1 MSNVKPELSEVSA
14 SITSLG
20 SIDSNIEV
28 IKDKAAAIKNFYA
41 NLVISEEDC
50 KDMKKEMA
58 SLNKAKDAVKK
69 YRMDIVKKFN
79 EPLDNFVN
87 SAKETE
93 KILTETYDSLKGQ
106 IKKFEDETLNKK
118 TEEVKAYYEE
128 YAQSLHIDFVPFENS
143 GLSITL
149 SASIKSLKEASKS
162 FLDRIDSD
170 LKLINTQDEALIS
183 EILVEY
189 KRSLNVGNSIITV
202 KERHKALEEEQ
213 RRQEAINALKA
224 EEKKIEA
231 KVEEV
236 TAPKVVEK
244 EPVKVFTAKFKVEA
258 TIDQI
263 KDLKTFMD
271 LKGIK
276 YDSIK

>member
-1 MSNVKPELSEVSA
+1 MSNVKPELSEVTA
-14 SITSLG
+14 SITALG

-28 IKDKAAAIKNFYA
+28 IKDKAAAIKSFYA
-41 NLVISEEDC
+41 NLVISEDDC

-69 YRMDIVKKFN
+69 YRLDIVKKFN

-143 GLSITL
+143 GLSVTL
-149 SASIKSLKEASKS
+149 SASMKSLKEASKS

-170 LKLINTQDEALIS
+170 IKLINTLEKDLIN
-183 EILVEY
+183 EILIEY
-189 KRSLNVGNSIITV
+189 KKSLNVSNAVITV
-202 KERHKALEEEQ
+202 KDRHKALEEEQ
-213 RRQEAINALKA
+213 KKQEALTALKA
-224 EEKKIEA
+224 EETKVEE

-236 TAPKVVEK
+236 TAPKVVE
-244 EPVKVFTAKFKVEA
+244 PVKTYTAKFKVEA

>member
-1 MSNVKPELSEVSA
+1 MSNVKPELSEVTA
-14 SITSLG
+14 SITALG

-28 IKDKAAAIKNFYA
+28 IKDKAAAIKSFYA

-69 YRMDIVKKFN
+69 YRLDIVKKFN

-106 IKKFEDETLNKK
+106 IKKFEDETLNQKK
-118 TEEVKAYYEE
+118 EEVKSYYDE
-128 YAQSLHIDFVPFENS
+128 YASSLHIDFVPFENS

-189 KRSLNVGNSIITV
+189 KRSLNVGNAIITV

-213 RRQEAINALKA
+213 KRQEAINALKA
-224 EEKKIEA
+224 EEKKIEEQ
-231 KVEEV
+231 VEEV
-236 TAPKVVEK
+236 TAPKVVER

>member
-20 SIDSNIEV
+20 SIDSNIEL

-79 EPLDNFVN
+79 EPLDSFVN

-118 TEEVKAYYEE
+118 TEEVKDYYEE

-143 GLSITL
+143 GLSVTL
-149 SASIKSLKEASKS
+149 SASMKSLKEASKS
-162 FLDRIDSD
+162 FLDRVDSD
-170 LKLINTQDEALIS
+170 IKLINTLEKDLIN
-183 EILVEY
+183 EILIEY
-189 KRSLNVGNSIITV
+189 KKSLNVSNAVITV
-202 KERHKALEEEQ
+202 KDRRKALEEEQ
-213 RRQEAINALKA
+213 KKQEVLTALKA
-224 EEKKIEA
+224 EETKVEE

-236 TAPKVVEK
+236 TAPKVVE
-244 EPVKVFTAKFKVEA
+244 PVKTYTAKFKVEA

>member
-1 MSNVKPELSEVSA
+1 MSNVKPELSEVTA
-14 SITSLG
+14 SITALG

-41 NLVISEEDC
+41 NLVISEDDC

-79 EPLDNFVN
+79 EPLDSFVN

-143 GLSITL
+143 GLSVTL
-149 SASIKSLKEASKS
+149 GASMKSLKEASKS
-162 FLDRIDSD
+162 FLDRVDSD
-170 LKLINTQDEALIS
+170 IKLINTLEKDLIN
-183 EILVEY
+183 EILIEY
-189 KRSLNVGNSIITV
+189 KKSLNVSNAVITV

-213 RRQEAINALKA
+213 KKQEALTALKA
-224 EEKKIEA
+224 EETKVEE

-236 TAPKVVEK
+236 TAPKVVE
-244 EPVKVFTAKFKVEA
+244 PVKTYTAKFKVEA

>member
-143 GLSITL
+143 GLSVTL
-149 SASIKSLKEASKS
+149 SASMKSLKDASKS

-170 LKLINTQDEALIS
+170 IKLINTLEKDLIN
-183 EILVEY
+183 EILIEY
-189 KRSLNVGNSIITV
+189 KKSLNVSNAVITV
-202 KERHKALEEEQ
+202 KERRKALEEEQ
-213 RRQEAINALKA
+213 KKQEALTALKA
-224 EEKKIEA
+224 EETKVEE

-236 TAPKVVEK
+236 TAPKVVE
-244 EPVKVFTAKFKVEA
+244 PVKTYTAKFKVEA

>member
-20 SIDSNIEV
+20 SIDSNIEL
-28 IKDKAAAIKNFYA
+28 IKDKAAAIKSFYA

-143 GLSITL
+143 GLSVTL
-149 SASIKSLKEASKS
+149 SASMKSLKEASKS

-170 LKLINTQDEALIS
+170 IKLINTLEKDLIN
-183 EILVEY
+183 EILIEY
-189 KRSLNVGNSIITV
+189 KKSLNVSNAVITV
-202 KERHKALEEEQ
+202 KDRRKALEEEQ
-213 RRQEAINALKA
+213 KKQDRLARIAGLKSVDCNGHNDIIRA
-224 EEKKIEA
+224 
-231 KVEEV
+231 
-236 TAPKVVEK
+236 
-244 EPVKVFTAKFKVEA
+244 
-258 TIDQI
+258 
-263 KDLKTFMD
+263 
-271 LKGIK
+271 
-276 YDSIK
+276 

>member
-28 IKDKAAAIKNFYA
+28 IKDKAAAIKSFYA
-41 NLVISEEDC
+41 SIVISEDDC

-128 YAQSLHIDFVPFENS
+128 YAGSLHIDFVPFENS
-143 GLSITL
+143 GLSVTL
-149 SASIKSLKEASKS
+149 SASMKSLKEASKS

-170 LKLINTQDEALIS
+170 IKPINTLEKDLIN
-183 EILVEY
+183 EILIEY
-189 KRSLNVGNSIITV
+189 KKSLNVSNAVITV
-202 KERHKALEEEQ
+202 KDRRKALEEEQ
-213 RRQEAINALKA
+213 KKQEALTALKA
-224 EEKKIEA
+224 EETKVEE

-236 TAPKVVEK
+236 TAPKVVE
-244 EPVKVFTAKFKVEA
+244 PVKTYTAKFKVEA

>member
-20 SIDSNIEV
+20 SIDSNIEL

-41 NLVISEEDC
+41 SIVISEEDC

-79 EPLDNFVN
+79 EPLDSFVN

-93 KILTETYDSLKGQ
+93 KILTETYDSLKSQ
-106 IKKFEDETLNKK
+106 IKKFEDETLSQK

-143 GLSITL
+143 GLSVTL
-149 SASIKSLKEASKS
+149 SASMKSLKEACKS
-162 FLDRIDSD
+162 FLDRVDSD
-170 LKLINTQDEALIS
+170 IKLINTLEKDLIN
-183 EILVEY
+183 EILIEY
-189 KRSLNVGNSIITV
+189 KKSLNVSSAVITV
-202 KERHKALEEEQ
+202 KERRKALEEEQ
-213 RRQEAINALKA
+213 KKQEALTALKA
-224 EEKKIEA
+224 EETKVEE

-236 TAPKVVEK
+236 TAPKVVE
-244 EPVKVFTAKFKVEA
+244 PVKTYTAKFKVEA

>member
-1 MSNVKPELSEVSA
+1 MSNVKPELSEVTA
-14 SITSLG
+14 SITALG

-28 IKDKAAAIKNFYA
+28 IKDKAAAIKSFYA
-41 NLVISEEDC
+41 NLVINEEDC

-79 EPLDNFVN
+79 EPLDSFVN

-93 KILTETYDSLKGQ
+93 KILTETYDSLKSQ

-143 GLSITL
+143 GLSVTL
-149 SASIKSLKEASKS
+149 GASMKSLKEASKS

-170 LKLINTQDEALIS
+170 IKLINTLEKDLIN
-183 EILVEY
+183 EILIEY
-189 KRSLNVGNSIITV
+189 KKSLNVSNAVITV

-213 RRQEAINALKA
+213 KKQEALTALKA
-224 EEKKIEA
+224 EETKVEE

-236 TAPKVVEK
+236 TAPKVVE
-244 EPVKVFTAKFKVEA
+244 PVKTYTAKFKVEA

>member
-1 MSNVKPELSEVSA
+1 MSNVKPELSEVTA
-14 SITSLG
+14 SITALG
-20 SIDSNIEV
+20 SIDSNIEL
-28 IKDKAAAIKNFYA
+28 IKDKAAAIKSFYA
-41 NLVISEEDC
+41 SLVISEEDC
-50 KDMKKEMA
+50 KEMKKEMA

-106 IKKFEDETLNKK
+106 IKKFEDETLNQKK
-118 TEEVKAYYEE
+118 EEVKSYYDE
-128 YAQSLHIDFVPFENS
+128 YASSLHIDFVPFENS

-149 SASIKSLKEASKS
+149 SASIKSLKEAFKS

-189 KRSLNVGNSIITV
+189 KRSLNVGNAIITV

-213 RRQEAINALKA
+213 KRQEAINALKA

>member
-20 SIDSNIEV
+20 SIDSNIEL

-41 NLVISEEDC
+41 NLVISEDDC

-128 YAQSLHIDFVPFENS
+128 YAESLHIDFVPFENS
-143 GLSITL
+143 GLSVTL
-149 SASIKSLKEASKS
+149 SASMKSLKEASKS

-170 LKLINTQDEALIS
+170 IKLINTLEKDLIN
-183 EILVEY
+183 EILIEY
-189 KRSLNVGNSIITV
+189 KKSLNVSNAVITV
-202 KERHKALEEEQ
+202 KERRKALEEEQ
-213 RRQEAINALKA
+213 KKQEALTVLKA
-224 EEKKIEA
+224 EETKVEE

-236 TAPKVVEK
+236 TAPKVVE
-244 EPVKVFTAKFKVEA
+244 PVKTYTAKFKVEA

>member
-1 MSNVKPELSEVSA
+1 MSNVKPELSEVTA
-14 SITSLG
+14 SITALG
-20 SIDSNIEV
+20 SIDSNIEL
-28 IKDKAAAIKNFYA
+28 IKDKAAAIKSFYA
-41 NLVISEEDC
+41 SLVISEEDC
-50 KDMKKEMA
+50 KEMKKEMA

-106 IKKFEDETLNKK
+106 IKKFEDETLNQKK
-118 TEEVKAYYEE
+118 EEVKSYYDE
-128 YAQSLHIDFVPFENS
+128 YASSLHIDFVPFENS

-189 KRSLNVGNSIITV
+189 KRSLNVGNAIITV

-213 RRQEAINALKA
+213 KRQEAINALKA
-224 EEKKIEA
+224 EEKKIEE

-236 TAPKVVEK
+236 TAPKVVER

>member
-20 SIDSNIEV
+20 SIDSNIEL

-41 NLVISEEDC
+41 NLVISEDDC

-143 GLSITL
+143 GLSVTL
-149 SASIKSLKEASKS
+149 SASMKSLKEASKS

-170 LKLINTQDEALIS
+170 IKLINTLEKDLIN
-183 EILVEY
+183 EILIEY
-189 KRSLNVGNSIITV
+189 KKSLNVSNAVITV
-202 KERHKALEEEQ
+202 KERRKALEEEQ
-213 RRQEAINALKA
+213 KKQEALTVLKA
-224 EEKKIEA
+224 EETKVEE

-236 TAPKVVEK
+236 TAPKVVE
-244 EPVKVFTAKFKVEA
+244 PVKTYTAKFKVEA

>member
-20 SIDSNIEV
+20 SIDSNIEL

-79 EPLDNFVN
+79 EPLDSFVN

-93 KILTETYDSLKGQ
+93 KILTEAYDSLKGQ
-106 IKKFEDETLNKK
+106 IKKFEDETLNQKK
-118 TEEVKAYYEE
+118 EEVKSYYDE
-128 YAQSLHIDFVPFENS
+128 YASSLHIDFVPFENS

-170 LKLINTQDEALIS
+170 IKLINTLEKDLIN
-183 EILVEY
+183 EILIEY
-189 KRSLNVGNSIITV
+189 KKSLNVSNAVITV
-202 KERHKALEEEQ
+202 KDRHKALEEEQ
-213 RRQEAINALKA
+213 KKQEALTALRA
-224 EEKKIEA
+224 EETKVEE

-236 TAPKVVEK
+236 TAPKVVE
-244 EPVKVFTAKFKVEA
+244 PVKTYTAKFKVEA

>member
-14 SITSLG
+14 SITALG

-28 IKDKAAAIKNFYA
+28 IKDKAAAIKSFYA
-41 NLVISEEDC
+41 NLVINEEDC

-79 EPLDNFVN
+79 EPLDSFVN

-93 KILTETYDSLKGQ
+93 KILTETYDSLKSQ

-143 GLSITL
+143 GLSVTL
-149 SASIKSLKEASKS
+149 GASMKSLKEASKS

-170 LKLINTQDEALIS
+170 IKLINTLEKDLIN
-183 EILVEY
+183 EILIEY
-189 KRSLNVGNSIITV
+189 KKSLNVSNAVITV

-213 RRQEAINALKA
+213 KKQEALTALKA
-224 EEKKIEA
+224 EETKVEE

-236 TAPKVVEK
+236 TAPKVVE
-244 EPVKVFTAKFKVEA
+244 PVKTYTAKFKVEA

>member
-20 SIDSNIEV
+20 SIDSNIEL

-93 KILTETYDSLKGQ
+93 KIHTETYDSLKGQ

-128 YAQSLHIDFVPFENS
+128 YAESLHIDFVPFENS
-143 GLSITL
+143 GLSVTL
-149 SASIKSLKEASKS
+149 SASMKSLKDASKS
-162 FLDRIDSD
+162 FLDRVDSD
-170 LKLINTQDEALIS
+170 IKLINTLEKDLIN
-183 EILVEY
+183 EILIEY
-189 KRSLNVGNSIITV
+189 KKSLNVSNAVITV
-202 KERHKALEEEQ
+202 KDRRKALEEEQ
-213 RRQEAINALKA
+213 KKQEALTALKA
-224 EEKKIEA
+224 EETKVEE

-236 TAPKVVEK
+236 TAPKVVE
-244 EPVKVFTAKFKVEA
+244 PVKTYTAKFKVEA

>member
-1 MSNVKPELSEVSA
+1 MSNVKPELSEVTA
-14 SITSLG
+14 SITALG
-20 SIDSNIEV
+20 SIDSNIEL
-28 IKDKAAAIKNFYA
+28 IKDKAAAIKSFYA
-41 NLVISEEDC
+41 SLVISEEDC
-50 KDMKKEMA
+50 KEMKKEMA

-106 IKKFEDETLNKK
+106 IKKFEDETLNQKK
-118 TEEVKAYYEE
+118 EEVKSYYDE
-128 YAQSLHIDFVPFENS
+128 YASSLHIDFVPFENS

-170 LKLINTQDEALIS
+170 IKLINTLEKDLIN
-183 EILVEY
+183 EILIEY
-189 KRSLNVGNSIITV
+189 KKSLNVSNAVITV

-213 RRQEAINALKA
+213 KKQEALTALKA
-224 EEKKIEA
+224 EEKKIEE

-236 TAPKVVEK
+236 TAPKVVE
-244 EPVKVFTAKFKVEA
+244 PVKTYTAKFKVEA

>member
-20 SIDSNIEV
+20 SIDSNIEL

-143 GLSITL
+143 GLSVTI
-149 SASIKSLKEASKS
+149 SASMKSLKEASKS
-162 FLDRIDSD
+162 FLDRVDSD
-170 LKLINTQDEALIS
+170 IKLINTLEKDLIN
-183 EILVEY
+183 EILIEY
-189 KRSLNVGNSIITV
+189 KKSLNVSNAVITV
-202 KERHKALEEEQ
+202 KDRRKALEEEQ
-213 RRQEAINALKA
+213 KKQEALTALKA
-224 EEKKIEA
+224 EETKVEE

-236 TAPKVVEK
+236 TAPKVVE
-244 EPVKVFTAKFKVEA
+244 PVKTYTAKFKVEA

>member
-14 SITSLG
+14 NITSLG
-20 SIDSNIEV
+20 SIDSNIEL

-106 IKKFEDETLNKK
+106 IKKFEDETLSQK

-143 GLSITL
+143 GLSVTL
-149 SASIKSLKEASKS
+149 SASMKSLKEACKS
-162 FLDRIDSD
+162 FLDRVDSD
-170 LKLINTQDEALIS
+170 IKLINTLEKDLIN
-183 EILVEY
+183 EILIEY
-189 KRSLNVGNSIITV
+189 KKSLNVSNAVITV
-202 KERHKALEEEQ
+202 KDRHKALEEEQ
-213 RRQEAINALKA
+213 KKQEALSALKA
-224 EEKKIEA
+224 EETKVEE

-236 TAPKVVEK
+236 TAPKVVE
-244 EPVKVFTAKFKVEA
+244 PVKTYTAKFKVEA

>member
-20 SIDSNIEV
+20 SIDSNIEL

-41 NLVISEEDC
+41 NLVISEDDC
-50 KDMKKEMA
+50 KEMKKEMA

-143 GLSITL
+143 GLSVTL
-149 SASIKSLKEASKS
+149 SASMKSLKEACKS

-170 LKLINTQDEALIS
+170 IKLINTLEKDLIN
-183 EILVEY
+183 EILIEY
-189 KRSLNVGNSIITV
+189 KKSLNVSNAVITV
-202 KERHKALEEEQ
+202 KDRRKALEEEQ
-213 RRQEAINALKA
+213 KKQEALTALKA
-224 EEKKIEA
+224 EET
-231 KVEEV
+231 KVEEKV
-236 TAPKVVEK
+236 EEITAPKVVE
-244 EPVKVFTAKFKVEA
+244 PVKTYTAKFKVEA

>member
-1 MSNVKPELSEVSA
+1 MSNVKPELSEVTA
-14 SITSLG
+14 SITALG

-69 YRMDIVKKFN
+69 YRLDIVKKFN

-106 IKKFEDETLNKK
+106 IKKFEDETLNQKK
-118 TEEVKAYYEE
+118 EEVKSYYDE
-128 YAQSLHIDFVPFENS
+128 YASSLHIDFVPFENS

-189 KRSLNVGNSIITV
+189 KRSLNVGNAIITV

-213 RRQEAINALKA
+213 KRQEAINALKA
-224 EEKKIEA
+224 EEKKIEE
-231 KVEEV
+231 KDEEV
-236 TAPKVVEK
+236 TAPKVVER

>member
-20 SIDSNIEV
+20 SIDSNIEL
-28 IKDKAAAIKNFYA
+28 IKDKAAAIKSFYA
-41 NLVISEEDC
+41 SIVISEEDC

-93 KILTETYDSLKGQ
+93 KILTETYDSLKCQ

-143 GLSITL
+143 GLSVTL
-149 SASIKSLKEASKS
+149 SASMKSLKEASKS

-170 LKLINTQDEALIS
+170 IKLINTLEKDLIN
-183 EILVEY
+183 EILIEY
-189 KRSLNVGNSIITV
+189 KKSLNVSNAVITV

-213 RRQEAINALKA
+213 KKQEALTALKA
-224 EEKKIEA
+224 EETKVEE

-236 TAPKVVEK
+236 TAPKVVE
-244 EPVKVFTAKFKVEA
+244 PVKTYTAKFKVEA

>member
-28 IKDKAAAIKNFYA
+28 IKDKAAAIKSFYA
-41 NLVISEEDC
+41 SIVISEDDC

-128 YAQSLHIDFVPFENS
+128 YAGSLHIDFVPFENS
-143 GLSITL
+143 GLSVTL
-149 SASIKSLKEASKS
+149 SASMKSLKEASKS

-170 LKLINTQDEALIS
+170 IKLINTLDKDLIN
-183 EILVEY
+183 EIIIEY
-189 KRSLNVGNSIITV
+189 KKSLNVSNAVITV
-202 KERHKALEEEQ
+202 KDRRKALEEEQ
-213 RRQEAINALKA
+213 KKQEALTALKA
-224 EEKKIEA
+224 EETKVEE

-236 TAPKVVEK
+236 TAPKVVE
-244 EPVKVFTAKFKVEA
+244 PVKTYTAKFKVEA

>member
-20 SIDSNIEV
+20 SIDSNIDL

-79 EPLDNFVN
+79 EPLDSFVN

-93 KILTETYDSLKGQ
+93 KILTETYDSLKSQ
-106 IKKFEDETLNKK
+106 IKKFEDETLSQK
-118 TEEVKAYYEE
+118 TEEVKSYYEE

-143 GLSITL
+143 GLSVTL
-149 SASIKSLKEASKS
+149 SASMKSLKEACKT

-170 LKLINTQDEALIS
+170 IKLINTLEKDLIN
-183 EILVEY
+183 EILIEY
-189 KRSLNVGNSIITV
+189 KKSLNVSNAVIAV
-202 KERHKALEEEQ
+202 KDRHKALEEEQ
-213 RRQEAINALKA
+213 KKQEALTALKA
-224 EEKKIEA
+224 EETKVEE

-236 TAPKVVEK
+236 TAPKVVE
-244 EPVKVFTAKFKVEA
+244 PVKTYTAKFKVEA

>member
-1 MSNVKPELSEVSA
+1 MIN
-14 SITSLG
+14 
-20 SIDSNIEV
+20 
-28 IKDKAAAIKNFYA
+28 
-41 NLVISEEDC
+41 EEDC

-143 GLSITL
+143 GLSVTL
-149 SASIKSLKEASKS
+149 SASMKSLKEACKS
-162 FLDRIDSD
+162 FLDRVDSD
-170 LKLINTQDEALIS
+170 IKLINTLEKDLIN
-183 EILVEY
+183 EILIEY
-189 KRSLNVGNSIITV
+189 KKSLNVSNAVITV
-202 KERHKALEEEQ
+202 KDRRKALEEEQ
-213 RRQEAINALKA
+213 KKQEALTALKA
-224 EEKKIEA
+224 EETKVEE

-236 TAPKVVEK
+236 TAPKEVVEPK
-244 EPVKVFTAKFKVEA
+244 KYTARFKV
-258 TIDQI
+258 TTTLDQL
-263 KDLKTFMD
+263 KDLK
-271 LKGIK
+271 K
-276 YDSIK
+276 

>member
-20 SIDSNIEV
+20 SIDSNIDL

-41 NLVISEEDC
+41 SIVISEEDC

-93 KILTETYDSLKGQ
+93 KILTETYDSLKSQ

-143 GLSITL
+143 GLSVTL
-149 SASIKSLKEASKS
+149 SASMKSLKEACKS

-170 LKLINTQDEALIS
+170 IKLINTLEKELIS
-183 EILVEY
+183 EILIEY
-189 KRSLNVGNSIITV
+189 KKSLNVSNAVITV
-202 KERHKALEEEQ
+202 KDRHKALEEEQ
-213 RRQEAINALKA
+213 KKQEALTALKA
-224 EEKKIEA
+224 EETKVEE

-236 TAPKVVEK
+236 TAPKVVE
-244 EPVKVFTAKFKVEA
+244 PVKTYTAKFKVEA

>member
-20 SIDSNIEV
+20 SIDSNIEL

-128 YAQSLHIDFVPFENS
+128 YAESLHIDFVPFENS
-143 GLSITL
+143 GLSVTL
-149 SASIKSLKEASKS
+149 SASMKSLKEASKS
-162 FLDRIDSD
+162 FLDRVDSD
-170 LKLINTQDEALIS
+170 IKLINTLEKDLIN
-183 EILVEY
+183 EILIEY
-189 KRSLNVGNSIITV
+189 KKSLNVSNAVITV
-202 KERHKALEEEQ
+202 KDRRKALEEEQ
-213 RRQEAINALKA
+213 KKQEALTALKA
-224 EEKKIEA
+224 EETKVEE

-236 TAPKVVEK
+236 TAPKVVE
-244 EPVKVFTAKFKVEA
+244 PVKTYTAKFKVEA

>member
-1 MSNVKPELSEVSA
+1 MSNVKPELSEVTA
-14 SITSLG
+14 SITALG

-28 IKDKAAAIKNFYA
+28 IKDKAAAIKSFYA

-69 YRMDIVKKFN
+69 YRLDIVKKFN

-106 IKKFEDETLNKK
+106 IKKFEDETLNQKK
-118 TEEVKAYYEE
+118 EEVKSYYDE
-128 YAQSLHIDFVPFENS
+128 YASSLHIDFVPFENS

-189 KRSLNVGNSIITV
+189 KRSLNVGNAIITV

-213 RRQEAINALKA
+213 KRQEAINALKA
-224 EEKKIEA
+224 EEKKIEE

-236 TAPKVVEK
+236 TAPKVVER

>member
-1 MSNVKPELSEVSA
+1 MSNVKPELSEVTA
-14 SITSLG
+14 SITALG
-20 SIDSNIEV
+20 SIDSNIEL
-28 IKDKAAAIKNFYA
+28 IKDKAAAIKSFYA
-41 NLVISEEDC
+41 SLVISEEDC
-50 KDMKKEMA
+50 KEMKKEMA

-106 IKKFEDETLNKK
+106 IKKFEDETLNQKK
-118 TEEVKAYYEE
+118 EEVKSYYDE
-128 YAQSLHIDFVPFENS
+128 YASSLHIDFVPFENS

-189 KRSLNVGNSIITV
+189 KRSLNVGNAIITV

-213 RRQEAINALKA
+213 KRQEAINALKA

>member
-28 IKDKAAAIKNFYA
+28 IKDKAAAIKSFYA

-143 GLSITL
+143 GLSVTL
-149 SASIKSLKEASKS
+149 SASMKSLKEACKS
-162 FLDRIDSD
+162 FLDRSDSD
-170 LKLINTQDEALIS
+170 IKLINTLEKDLIN
-183 EILVEY
+183 EILIEY
-189 KRSLNVGNSIITV
+189 KKSLNVSNAVITV
-202 KERHKALEEEQ
+202 KERRKALEEEQ
-213 RRQEAINALKA
+213 KKQEALTALKA
-224 EEKKIEA
+224 EETKVEE

-236 TAPKVVEK
+236 TAPKVVE
-244 EPVKVFTAKFKVEA
+244 PVKTYTAKFKVEA